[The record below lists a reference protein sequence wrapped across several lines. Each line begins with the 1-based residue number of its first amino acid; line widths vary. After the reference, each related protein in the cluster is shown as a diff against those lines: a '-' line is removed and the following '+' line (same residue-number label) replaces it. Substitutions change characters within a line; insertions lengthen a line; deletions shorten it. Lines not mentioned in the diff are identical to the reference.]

1 MTQEENKPNLSDPK
15 LREKL
20 PLGSMGLPFIGE
32 TLGFVFDS
40 DFILKRRDR
49 YGAVFKSHILGKPTV
64 FMTGPEAVRFVI
76 SSPVERFSWREGVP
90 EQFRILLGNGLPFQD
105 DEEHRRNRQL
115 MMPAF
120 HGRALSSYIETME
133 AIAKKYLAKWERQ
146 QEFTWHDEYKQLTF
160 EIASHLLLGATDAS
174 KASYLSQL
182 YTTLL
187 DGTFALV
194 RLRLPGTRFGKALA
208 AREALLQ
215 HLQAV
220 IHQRQEHPTNDVLSL
235 LIQARDE
242 DGNGMSQEELMDQA
256 LILLLAGHETTASM
270 ITWLCLELARHP
282 EVLHKAREEQHQLTK
297 PGCIDLEQ
305 VKQMTYL
312 DRVMQETERLH
323 PPVPGGFRGV
333 VKPFEF
339 NGFYVPAGWRVY
351 FSILDMHQTAEL
363 YPEPERFDPE
373 RFNPEQ
379 AAKYPPYSLIGF
391 GAGSRTCLGIA
402 FAKLEMKI
410 ILAHLLRGY
419 HWEVLPG
426 QSFAPVRPSS
436 RPKDRLQVKFQPIG
450 HGKR

>member
-1 MTQEENKPNLSDPK
+1 MTQLEKKTNLSEQK
-15 LREKL
+15 SRAKL
-20 PLGSMGLPFIGE
+20 PLGSMGLPFVGE
-32 TLGFVFDS
+32 TLEFLFDS

-49 YGAVFKSHILGKPTV
+49 YGSIFKSHILGKPTV
-64 FMTGPEAVRFVI
+64 FMTGSEAVRFVI
-76 SSPVERFSWREGVP
+76 SSPVEHFSWRDGVP
-90 EQFRILLGNGLPFQD
+90 QQFRTLLGNGLPFQD
-105 DEEHRRNRQL
+105 GEDHRRNRQL
-115 MMPAF
+115 IMPAL
-120 HGRALSSYIETME
+120 HGRALNNYIETMQ
-133 AIAKKYLAKWERQ
+133 AITFKYLAKWERQ
-146 QEFTWHDEYKQLTF
+146 QEFTWHDQYKQLTF

-174 KASYLSQL
+174 KASDLSQL

-187 DGTFALV
+187 NGTFALV

-215 HLQAV
+215 HLQVV

-235 LIQARDE
+235 LIQARDQ
-242 DGNGMSQEELMDQA
+242 DGNGMSQDELMDQA

-282 EVLHKAREEQHQLTK
+282 KVLQKAREEQHRLVK
-297 PGCIDLEQ
+297 LGSLDLEQ
-305 VKQMTYL
+305 IKQMTYL
-312 DRVMQETERLH
+312 DQVMQETERLH

-339 NGFYVPAGWRVY
+339 NGFYIPAGWRLY
-351 FSILDMHQTAEL
+351 FSILDTHQTADL

-373 RFNPEQ
+373 RFSPEQ

-391 GAGSRTCLGIA
+391 GGGSRTCLGIA

-419 HWEVLPG
+419 QWELLAG

-436 RPKDRLQVKFQPIG
+436 YPKDGLRVKFQPQLQG
-450 HGKR
+450 